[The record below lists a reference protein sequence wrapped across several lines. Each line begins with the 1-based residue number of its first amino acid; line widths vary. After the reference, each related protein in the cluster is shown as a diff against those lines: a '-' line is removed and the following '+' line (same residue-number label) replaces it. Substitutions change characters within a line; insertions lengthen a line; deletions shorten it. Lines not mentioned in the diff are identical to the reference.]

1 MKSKLKRL
9 TASTLALL
17 MVGTG
22 LPQGSVF
29 DGLFEDSV
37 IIANAEDQVIY
48 DLIGEVPIVEGRQ
61 RACQE
66 TKTTV
71 TWLTAILT
79 LCMSLPREPLM
90 WSSTTPVLLYRKS
103 MFSGISMIHI
113 IVIIDVIP
121 PRGRSKQ
128 N

>member
-48 DLIGEVPIVEGRQ
+48 DLIGEVPIVDGGQ
-61 RACQE
+61 A
-66 TKTTV
+66 TN
-71 TWLTAILT
+71 L
-79 LCMSLPREPLM
+79 
-90 WSSTTPVLLYRKS
+90 
-103 MFSGISMIHI
+103 
-113 IVIIDVIP
+113 
-121 PRGRSKQ
+121 
-128 N
+128 

>member
-48 DLIGEVPIVEGRQ
+48 DLIGEVPIVDGGQ
-61 RACQE
+61 A
-66 TKTTV
+66 TNLSGNKDYGN
-71 TWLTAILT
+71 LTAILT